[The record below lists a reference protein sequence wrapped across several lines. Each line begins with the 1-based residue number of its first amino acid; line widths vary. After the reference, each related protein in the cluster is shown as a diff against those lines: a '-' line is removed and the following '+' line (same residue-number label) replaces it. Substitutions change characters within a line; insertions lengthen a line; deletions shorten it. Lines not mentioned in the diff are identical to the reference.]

1 MSVAS
6 GMRARGRVGTACRLL
21 LAALFGLAA
30 TAALLGGCQG
40 SSRRTDNT
48 YWLNVYGDPD
58 TGRSLCCGHTERGNN
73 R

>member
-6 GMRARGRVGTACRLL
+6 GMRARARVGTACRLRAGL
-21 LAALFGLAA
+21 LGLAA
-30 TAALLGGCQG
+30 TAMLLGGCQG